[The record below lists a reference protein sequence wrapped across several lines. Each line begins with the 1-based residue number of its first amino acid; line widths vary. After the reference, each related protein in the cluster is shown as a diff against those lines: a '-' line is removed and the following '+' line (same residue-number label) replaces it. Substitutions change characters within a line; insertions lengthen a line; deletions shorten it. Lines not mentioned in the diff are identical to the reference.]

1 MANEQRELA
10 LRVHELLDR
19 GNKLNPELVLVA
31 VTQIEKPWNAVHGE
45 LVARL
50 LSTFLAGHPAH
61 QLVFFRLYQVDRQF
75 LFAAL
80 RDFYAESE
88 MNVTRIVD
96 IAQDLKALDRVL
108 KLRPF
113 VLALDLAAL
122 ASRREY
128 LNLDKWLSSQFAQH
142 GAQLVRATLEFVGHK
157 VQHELR
163 RQELDRPP
171 EPTTLALNAAT
182 IAIFMRVLRADHE
195 LFSGND
201 VELFKEVRTQCL
213 QLHPRLMNFS
223 PENTDSEPGMAVT
236 ALSSEIEAECDAL

>member
-1 MANEQRELA
+1 M
-10 LRVHELLDR
+10 
-19 GNKLNPELVLVA
+19 
-31 VTQIEKPWNAVHGE
+31 T
-45 LVARL
+45 ARL

-61 QLVFFRLYQVDRQF
+61 QLVFLRLHQVDRQF

-96 IAQDLKALDRVL
+96 IAQDLKALDDVL
-108 KLRPF
+108 SLRPF

-128 LNLDKWLSSQFAQH
+128 LNLDKWLATQMQQH

-163 RQELDRPP
+163 RQEMDNAP

-182 IAIFMRVLRADHE
+182 IAVFMRVLRAQCVLVS
-195 LFSGND
+195 LFPLPPRALAS
-201 VELFKEVRTQCL
+201 LKEI
-213 QLHPRLMNFS
+213 
-223 PENTDSEPGMAVT
+223 AVLT
-236 ALSSEIEAECDAL
+236 FLALSLAATSSSRATTSSCSRRCGPSACNCTRAS